1 MGLFRK
7 GGGGFLNNV
16 DATITGYQWSDEFN
30 GEPFVPGKNAKG
42 GDKFHS
48 LNFVLS
54 SRVDGADQ
62 DQTTTLFG
70 GAFDSFEV
78 SEDGFVLT
86 PNVDGYQ
93 LGGGTAVATFIE
105 SMIAAEPKLEDVLT
119 PYDFRAI
126 IGARVRFVQQVNAET
141 TAKLGK
147 VKDKKDPKKS
157 YDRKDLVVD
166 QVYSLGAAPKAVA
179 AKGAKAKGVNV
190 EELAAETLLAIVE
203 GAGGSI
209 KKAKLSMAA
218 LKALKGDPNTAEIRT
233 LFAND
238 EFLGSQDGLS
248 FDEETQVVSVD
259 A

>member
-1 MGLFRK
+1 M
-7 GGGGFLNNV
+7 
-16 DATITGYQWSDEFN
+16 
-30 GEPFVPGKNAKG
+30 
-42 GDKFHS
+42 
-48 LNFVLS
+48 
-54 SRVDGADQ
+54 DGADQ

-70 GAFDSFEV
+70 GAFDAFEV

-86 PNVDGYQ
+86 PNVEDYQ

-157 YDRKDLVVD
+157 YDRKDLVVEK
-166 QVYSLGAAPKAVA
+166 VYSLGEAPKAVKGGKP
-179 AKGAKAKGVNV
+179 AKGAKPAAIDVN
-190 EELAAETLLAIVE
+190 ELAAETLLAIVE

-218 LKALKGDPNTAEIRT
+218 LKALKGDPNTAAIRT

-238 EFLGSQDGLS
+238 EFLGSQEGLS
-248 FDEETQVVSVD
+248 YDEETQTVSVD